1 MTVRVNVKNVSKKF
15 KIYPKPIYRLIEL
28 FSGGLLMKHTD
39 KWVLSDI
46 SFTVSAGESVAIVG
60 RNGSGKSTLLSI
72 IVGSRAPTTGETQV
86 HGRVSA
92 LLELGM
98 GFDPEFTGRQNA
110 VMGLQILGV
119 DNSKMQECLTWIENF
134 AELGEYFDQ
143 SLRTYSSG
151 MHVRLGFSVATAIQP
166 DLLIVDEALAVGDA
180 YFQHKSMARIRYLK
194 ERGTSLLFVSH
205 DAASVK
211 ALCDRAILIDSGR
224 VLMDD
229 APVPV
234 MDYYNALIA
243 EQQQSQPIQQLENQ
257 TRSGSGLVRIE
268 EVSMINEQN
277 EVREDFVVAE
287 RVRLSCRLRLAEEM
301 PLPTVGFSIRDR
313 FGNEVFGTNTYYLGS
328 EERST
333 PGHPGLMQV
342 EFLVPLNL
350 GVGSYSLTIAAH
362 TQDTHLEENFDWWDQ
377 ALIFHV
383 RAGAE
388 SHFQGSNYL
397 KVEAKYSQ
405 P

>member
-1 MTVRVNVKNVSKKF
+1 MTIRVEVEHVSKKF

-28 FSGGLLMKHTD
+28 FSGGLLLKHAD

-46 SFTVSAGESVAIVG
+46 SFNVSAGESVAIVG

-72 IVGSRAPTTGETQV
+72 IVGSRAPTTGATKV
-86 HGRVSA
+86 SGKVSA

-110 VMGLQILGV
+110 IMGLQILGV
-119 DNSKMQECLTWIENF
+119 ESSKMQDCLSWIENF
-134 AELGEYFDQ
+134 AELGDYFEQ

-151 MHVRLGFSVATAIQP
+151 MQVRLGFSVATAIQP

-180 YFQHKSMARIRYLK
+180 YFQHKSMARIRFLK

-211 ALCDRAILIDSGR
+211 ALCDRAILIDSGK

-243 EQQQSQPIQQLENQ
+243 EQQQSLPIQQVENQ
-257 TRSGSGLVRIE
+257 TRSGTGRVRIE
-268 EVSMINEQN
+268 QVSMMNEQN
-277 EVREDFVVAE
+277 ESREDFSVAE
-287 RVRLSCRLRLAEEM
+287 SVRLICQLSLTEHM

-313 FGNEVFGTNTYYLGS
+313 FGNEVFGTNTFYLDAVELS
-328 EERST
+328 ESAG
-333 PGHPGLMQV
+333 PGEVNV
-342 EFLVPLNL
+342 EFRLALDL
-350 GVGSYSLTIAAH
+350 GLGSYSLTVAAH
-362 TQDTHLEENFDWWDQ
+362 TNQTHLEESYDWWDQ

-383 RAGAE
+383 HSGAE
-388 SHFQGSNYL
+388 NHFQGTNYL
-397 KVEAKYSQ
+397 KVEAKYS
-405 P
+405 